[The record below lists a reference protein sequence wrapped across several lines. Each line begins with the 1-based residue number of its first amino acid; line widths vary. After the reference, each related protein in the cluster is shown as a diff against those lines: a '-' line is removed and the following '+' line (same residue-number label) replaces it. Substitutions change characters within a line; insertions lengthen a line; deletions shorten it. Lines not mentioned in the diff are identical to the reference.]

1 MKKYKVKGSV
11 NEAKRG
17 TDLYFVID
25 QLVNS
30 MEHYNS
36 EREWLKHMGK
46 ETKYSSQQLKKL
58 YKAYYKLSPQKRFSM
73 SFNWEKQQLI
83 KLKWNQIDI

>member
-1 MKKYKVKGSV
+1 
-11 NEAKRG
+11 
-17 TDLYFVID
+17 
-25 QLVNS
+25 

-73 SFNWEKQQLI
+73 SFNWERI
-83 KLKWNQIDI
+83 TVN